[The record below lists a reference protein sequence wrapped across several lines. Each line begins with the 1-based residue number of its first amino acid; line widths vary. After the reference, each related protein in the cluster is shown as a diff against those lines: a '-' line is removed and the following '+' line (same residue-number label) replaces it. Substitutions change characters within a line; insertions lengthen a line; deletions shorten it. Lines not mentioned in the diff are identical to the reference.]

1 MVFAVVMAAG
11 WHLIPALFTSDAG
24 VREQLHVLW
33 PWLVGMMPVAGI
45 VFALDGVL
53 LGAGDNA
60 FIRTVTLVAALG
72 GFVPLCLLAVW
83 LDWGLSGVWAG
94 LAAFIGC
101 GSSGWCGGPGP
112 VAGWW
117 SASSAEPPT
126 RFATLWPERGGP
138 SISKDDMA
146 KKGPTG
152 PGGLIIVDKPAGM
165 TSHDVVAKVRRI
177 AGTRRV
183 GHAGTLD
190 PMATGVLVL
199 GVERATKLMNHL
211 ILTDKTY
218 LATIR
223 LGEATSTD
231 DAEGDGAVHRSAAG
245 STGRIDAGIR
255 RPDRGDPAAAVL
267 GVGDQGGRRAGLRPG
282 PGRRAGGAGRQA
294 GDGAALRDR
303 RRAAQVGDYCD
314 LDVLVDC
321 SSGTYVRALARDL
334 GELLGV
340 GGHLTALRRTRVGVF
355 TLEQALSLEQLAEL
369 PDPITLPL
377 PRAIAATMPVR
388 PLTPAEAS
396 ELTFGRTIGP
406 AGIEGV
412 YGGIAE
418 TGEAV
423 ALLASPAA
431 GPGRCSG
438 SPRPVEAR
446 PPGRRG
452 RLEASGNWTESPP
465 AVRAR
470 GASELALGSG
480 TRSRSFRRRSHSW
493 PPRMT

>member
-1 MVFAVVMAAG
+1 
-11 WHLIPALFTSDAG
+11 
-24 VREQLHVLW
+24 
-33 PWLVGMMPVAGI
+33 
-45 VFALDGVL
+45 
-53 LGAGDNA
+53 
-60 FIRTVTLVAALG
+60 
-72 GFVPLCLLAVW
+72 
-83 LDWGLSGVWAG
+83 
-94 LAAFIGC
+94 
-101 GSSGWCGGPGP
+101 
-112 VAGWW
+112 
-117 SASSAEPPT
+117 
-126 RFATLWPERGGP
+126 
-138 SISKDDMA
+138 MA

-223 LGEATSTD
+223 LGETTSTD
-231 DAEGDGAVHRSAAG
+231 DAEGTVLSAA
-245 STGRIDAGIR
+245 SAAEL
-255 RPDRGDPAAAVL
+255 DPAAIRSAISALTGEILQRPSSVSAIKVAGERAYARVRAGETVEL
-267 GVGDQGGRRAGLRPG
+267 AARPVTVQRFELVSEPRRAGEC
-282 PGRRAGGAGRQA
+282 
-294 GDGAALRDR
+294 
-303 RRAAQVGDYCD
+303 CD

-321 SSGTYVRALARDL
+321 TSGTYVRALARDL

-355 TLEQALSLEQLAEL
+355 TVAQALSLEQLAEL
-369 PDPITLPL
+369 PDPIALPL

-388 PLTPAEAS
+388 ALSPAEAG
-396 ELTFGRTIGP
+396 ELTFGRTIPP

-423 ALLASPAA
+423 ALLRESD
-431 GPGRCSG
+431 GRA
-438 SPRPVEAR
+438 RPVLGFT
-446 PPGRRG
+446 P
-452 RLEASGNWTESPP
+452 AS
-465 AVRAR
+465 
-470 GASELALGSG
+470 
-480 TRSRSFRRRSHSW
+480 
-493 PPRMT
+493 